1 MKLGCPLEDSL
12 AQMTRLAIVLTMV
25 QRRLHKLVLLLSG
38 ADVCR
43 LWRWLLVI
51 RTSSG
56 LLGRTQRSAN
66 MILVAG
72 RPDIL
77 CLPLT

>member
-1 MKLGCPLEDSL
+1 
-12 AQMTRLAIVLTMV
+12 MTR
-25 QRRLHKLVLLLSG
+25 LVLLLSD

-43 LWRWLLVI
+43 LWRWILAT

-66 MILVAG
+66 TTLAAG
-72 RPDIL
+72 RPDKFRL
-77 CLPLT
+77 LLT